1 MNLQRATFKNVPG
14 AFKLKDPRTS
24 TSISPKEVL
33 KEIFELMEEYGPI
46 WYTEELHDRV
56 KVALSDYH

>member
-1 MNLQRATFKNVPG
+1 MNLQRATFKAVPG
-14 AFKLKDPRTS
+14 AFKLKDTRTS
-24 TSISPKEVL
+24 TSTSPKEVL

-56 KVALSDYH
+56 IAALSDYH